1 MKKSNISKSTRL
13 INSAYPTSRNQKYS
27 NITLFNR
34 REKER
39 ELSSNLKTSSKGII
53 NQGNQIIK
61 IQNKI
66 EKSGDNIYK
75 INNRMLIIERRGKLY
90 KFTLYLIIILEFLTI
105 ILLLFRKIFK

>member
-1 MKKSNISKSTRL
+1 MGDKYLNIQESLLKD
-13 INSAYPTSRNQKYS
+13 INKDL
-27 NITLFNR
+27 LFAND
-34 REKER
+34 
-39 ELSSNLKTSSKGII
+39 NLKTSSKGVI

-66 EKSGDNIYK
+66 DKSGDNIYK

>member
-1 MKKSNISKSTRL
+1 MGDKYLNIQESLLKD
-13 INSAYPTSRNQKYS
+13 INKD
-27 NITLFNR
+27 ILFAND
-34 REKER
+34 
-39 ELSSNLKTSSKGII
+39 NLKTSSKGVI

-66 EKSGDNIYK
+66 DKSGDNIYR
-75 INNRMLIIERRGKLY
+75 INNRMLINERRGKLY

>member
-1 MKKSNISKSTRL
+1 MGDKYLNIQESLLKD
-13 INSAYPTSRNQKYS
+13 INKD
-27 NITLFNR
+27 ILFAND
-34 REKER
+34 
-39 ELSSNLKTSSKGII
+39 NLKTSSKGVI

-66 EKSGDNIYK
+66 DKSVDNIYR
-75 INNRMLIIERRGKLY
+75 INNRMLINERRGKLY

>member
-1 MKKSNISKSTRL
+1 MGDKYLNIQESLLKD
-13 INSAYPTSRNQKYS
+13 INKDL
-27 NITLFNR
+27 LFAND
-34 REKER
+34 
-39 ELSSNLKTSSKGII
+39 NLKTSSKGII

-66 EKSGDNIYK
+66 DKSGDNIYK

>member
-1 MKKSNISKSTRL
+1 MGDKYLNIQESLLKD
-13 INSAYPTSRNQKYS
+13 INKDL
-27 NITLFNR
+27 LFAND
-34 REKER
+34 
-39 ELSSNLKTSSKGII
+39 NLKTSSKGII

-66 EKSGDNIYK
+66 DKSGDNIYR
-75 INNRMLIIERRGKLY
+75 INNRMLMNERRGKLY

>member
-1 MKKSNISKSTRL
+1 MGDKYLNIQESLLKD
-13 INSAYPTSRNQKYS
+13 INKDL
-27 NITLFNR
+27 LFAND
-34 REKER
+34 
-39 ELSSNLKTSSKGII
+39 NLKTSSKGII

-66 EKSGDNIYK
+66 DKSGDNIYK
-75 INNRMLIIERRGKLY
+75 INNRMLIIERTGKLY

>member
-1 MKKSNISKSTRL
+1 MGDKYLNIQESLLKD
-13 INSAYPTSRNQKYS
+13 INKDL
-27 NITLFNR
+27 LFAND
-34 REKER
+34 
-39 ELSSNLKTSSKGII
+39 NLKTSSKGII

>member
-1 MKKSNISKSTRL
+1 MGDKYLNIQESLLKD
-13 INSAYPTSRNQKYS
+13 INKDL
-27 NITLFNR
+27 LFAND
-34 REKER
+34 
-39 ELSSNLKTSSKGII
+39 NLKTSSKGII

-66 EKSGDNIYK
+66 DKSGDNIYK
-75 INNRMLIIERRGKLY
+75 INNRMLINERRGKLY

>member
-1 MKKSNISKSTRL
+1 MGDKYLNIQESLLKD
-13 INSAYPTSRNQKYS
+13 INKD
-27 NITLFNR
+27 ILFAND
-34 REKER
+34 
-39 ELSSNLKTSSKGII
+39 NLKTSSKGVI

-66 EKSGDNIYK
+66 DKSGDNIYK

>member
-1 MKKSNISKSTRL
+1 MGDKYLNIQESLLKD
-13 INSAYPTSRNQKYS
+13 INKDL
-27 NITLFNR
+27 LFAND
-34 REKER
+34 
-39 ELSSNLKTSSKGII
+39 NLKTSSKGII
-53 NQGNQIIK
+53 NQGNQIVK

>member
-1 MKKSNISKSTRL
+1 MGDKYLNIQESLLKD
-13 INSAYPTSRNQKYS
+13 INKDL
-27 NITLFNR
+27 LFAND
-34 REKER
+34 
-39 ELSSNLKTSSKGII
+39 NLKTSSKGII

-75 INNRMLIIERRGKLY
+75 INNRMLIIERRGKLF